1 MLRILNLMSIV
12 MSTNRKT
19 KVIRW
24 DVQGRKREYTS
35 AVSKRVNGAPIH
47 CSWKY

>member
-1 MLRILNLMSIV
+1 MLRIFNLMSIV

-19 KVIRW
+19 KVIGW
-24 DVQGRKREYTS
+24 DIQGRKRAYTS
-35 AVSKRVNGAPIH
+35 ALSKQVNAVPIH